1 MRGIFTTLTLLCF
14 AHLQAQS
21 GEFTAKGNIET
32 LKVLPQKRV
41 LPYAPVR
48 EADIMWEKRIWRV
61 IDTREKMNLPFR
73 YPAQPLFEILMS
85 AIADG
90 KIQAYS
96 PESDKFDQPLSRE
109 SIKKELSRADTFE
122 IVDPHTYE
130 VTYQI
135 VRDEIHPEEIVRYRI
150 KEVWFFDS
158 RTSSMKTRIL
168 GIAPVREVYHEDGL
182 LKYETPLF
190 WIYYPHCRELL
201 AQYPVFNE
209 KNDHDFMSWE
219 DLFEMRRFSSY
230 IYKESNIRGER
241 IQDYLSGR
249 DILVESE
256 RIKNEIFNFEQDL
269 WSH

>member
-1 MRGIFTTLTLLCF
+1 MRSIFTILTLLCF
-14 AHLQAQS
+14 VNLQAQQQ
-21 GEFTAKGNIET
+21 EFTSKGGNT
-32 LKVLPQKRV
+32 TSKLLPKKRV

-61 IDTREKMNLPFR
+61 IDTREKLNLPFR
-73 YPAQPLFEILMS
+73 YPPQPLFDILMT
-85 AIADG
+85 AINEG
-90 KIQAYS
+90 KIKAYS
-96 PESDKFDQPLSRE
+96 AENDKFEQPLSRE
-109 SIKKELSRADTFE
+109 DIKKELSNADTFE

-135 VRDEIHPEEIVRYRI
+135 VQDEINPEEIVRYRI

-158 RTSSMKTRIL
+158 RLSSMKTRIL
-168 GIAPVREVYHEDGL
+168 GIAPIREVYREDGE

-209 KNDHDFMSWE
+209 GNDQEFMSWE

-230 IYKESNIRGER
+230 IYKESNIKGER

-249 DILVESE
+249 DILVESD

-269 WSH
+269 WSY